1 MAALVL
7 VILTLAACG
16 TAAIAFVTRAVVEV
30 VKIRSAST
38 QPPRKD
44 GLLK

>member
-7 VILTLAACG
+7 VILTLAVCG

-30 VKIRSAST
+30 VKIRSMPG
-38 QPPRKD
+38 QPRKD